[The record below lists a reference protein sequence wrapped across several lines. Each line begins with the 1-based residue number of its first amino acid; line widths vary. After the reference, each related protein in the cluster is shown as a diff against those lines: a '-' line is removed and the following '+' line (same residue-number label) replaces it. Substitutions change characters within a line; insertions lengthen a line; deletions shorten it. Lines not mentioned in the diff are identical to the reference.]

1 MLILNIRYW
10 HFKVAQKLGRD
21 IDDKFTHIFKN
32 VTQVVIRSRMQN
44 VKFTVCL
51 DLPCELA
58 RLFPDRPRHKTSPD
72 KESHG
77 AGHLLLPTTHGMQ
90 KFILKVNKNKIFC
103 SQNVGA
109 ALLSFIYHCRF
120 RPCTTSTNI
129 PRTCGVFT
137 SGSSFYPTTWCQRSD
152 SNKTKWSIDATV
164 DGN

>member
-1 MLILNIRYW
+1 M
-10 HFKVAQKLGRD
+10 AQKLGRD

-58 RLFPDRPRHKTSPD
+58 RLFPDRPRNKTSPD

-103 SQNVGA
+103 SQMLELRYQVIIAG
-109 ALLSFIYHCRF
+109 
-120 RPCTTSTNI
+120 
-129 PRTCGVFT
+129 
-137 SGSSFYPTTWCQRSD
+137 SD
-152 SNKTKWSIDATV
+152 SSQHQQIFPELAKSSHRGPTFTPLPDARGRTV
-164 DGN
+164 TRPSGQ